1 MARKL
6 KTLIIILLLPLWGVS
21 QTGSTETFPQVR
33 VIKGDTI
40 FLFTHEQ
47 VKEFDKT
54 YERLDECNE
63 LSKNYQEEIELLN
76 SDNEV
81 CQALYQ
87 VQEEEI
93 ETLMRIKDEQDGQ
106 ITILTSENKKL
117 KKKNKLLK
125 KTRTLFTIGGTV
137 LGTVIGGVTMYC
149 VTK

>member
-1 MARKL
+1 M
-6 KTLIIILLLPLWGVS
+6 
-21 QTGSTETFPQVR
+21 
-33 VIKGDTI
+33 IKGDTI